1 MRRLLFLII
10 AVISGVSMQAQ
21 ELNATVTIDAEQ
33 TGQPNFQ
40 VFRTLQNELT
50 EFLNNTRWTNQE
62 IKNQE
67 RIDCNFT
74 LIIQSFEATSFQG
87 TLQVQASRPVYGSIY
102 DSPIYNYND
111 RQFSFDY
118 SEFQPL
124 VFNINTFDSNLVSVL
139 AYHVY
144 TIIGLD
150 ADTFTLQGGTEYLAI
165 AKQIV
170 NTAASS
176 NFAGWK
182 PQDGTQSRFRY
193 NDAILSNVYK
203 EFHEAMYTYHRHG
216 LDKMESTNQAEAKN
230 NIIQAIAS
238 LKNIND
244 RRPNSFLLRTFF
256 DAKSDEIE
264 RIFNG
269 GPRVDINGL
278 LDNLN
283 RIAPTRRANW
293 SKIKL

>member
-1 MRRLLFLII
+1 MRRIIFLVL
-10 AVISGVSMQAQ
+10 AVFSGISLQAQ

-33 TGQPNFQ
+33 TGQPNLQ
-40 VFRTLQNELT
+40 VFRTLEQELT

-62 IKNQE
+62 VKNQE

-74 LIIQSFEATSFQG
+74 LIIQNFESTAFTG
-87 TLQVQASRPVYGSIY
+87 NLQVQSSRPIYGSLY
-102 DSPIYNYND
+102 DSPVYNYND

-118 SEFQPL
+118 NEFQPL
-124 VFNINTFDSNLVSVL
+124 VFNVNNFDSNLVSVL

-144 TIIGLD
+144 TVIGLD
-150 ADTFTLQGGTEYLAI
+150 AATYELQGGAEYLAV

-176 NFAGWK
+176 NFQGWK

-193 NDAILSNVYK
+193 NDAILSTVYR
-203 EFHEAMYTYHRHG
+203 EFQEALYTYHRHG
-216 LDKMESTNQAEAKN
+216 LDKMHTTNQVEAKN

-264 RIFNG
+264 SIFNG
-269 GPRVDINGL
+269 GPRVDINTL

-283 RIAPTRRANW
+283 RIAPTRRTNW
-293 SKIKL
+293 SNIKL

>member
-1 MRRLLFLII
+1 MRRILILITLL
-10 AVISGVSMQAQ
+10 VSTLTVQSQ
-21 ELNATVTIDAEQ
+21 ELNATVTIDAVQ
-33 TGQPNFQ
+33 TGQPNLQ
-40 VFRTLQNELT
+40 VFRTLEEQLM
-50 EFLNNTRWTNQE
+50 EFLNNTTWTNKE
-62 IKNQE
+62 YKNQE

-74 LIIQSFEATSFQG
+74 LIIQNFESTSFTGDIQI
-87 TLQVQASRPVYGSIY
+87 QSSRPVYGSIY

-124 VFNINTFDSNLVSVL
+124 VFNINNFDSNLVSII

-150 ADTFTLQGGTEYLAI
+150 ADTFKLNGGSEYFAI

-176 NFAGWK
+176 NFQGWK
-182 PQDGTQSRFRY
+182 ATDGTQSRYRF

-203 EFHEAMYTYHRHG
+203 EYHDALYTYHRHG
-216 LDKMESTNQAEAKN
+216 LDKMDGNQMEGKN
-230 NIIQAIAS
+230 NIIQAISS

-244 RRPNSFLLRTFF
+244 RRPNSYLVRTFF
-256 DAKSDEIE
+256 DAKTDEIE
-264 RIFNG
+264 RIFSG
-269 GPRVDINGL
+269 GPRVDINTL
-278 LDNLN
+278 VENLN
-283 RIAPTRRANW
+283 RLAPTRRTNW
-293 SKIKL
+293 SNIKI

>member
-1 MRRLLFLII
+1 MRRILFLVWVLVSSV
-10 AVISGVSMQAQ
+10 AVNAQ

-40 VFRTLQNELT
+40 VFRTLQTELT
-50 EFLNNTRWTNQE
+50 EFLNNTVWTNKE
-62 IKNQE
+62 FKNQE

-74 LIIQSFEATSFQG
+74 LIIQSFESTSFTG
-87 TLQVQASRPVYGSIY
+87 TLQVQSSRPVYGSIY

-144 TIIGLD
+144 TLIGLD
-150 ADTFTLQGGTEYLAI
+150 ADTFELNGGAEYFAT
-165 AKQIV
+165 ARQIV

-176 NFAGWK
+176 NFKGWK
-182 PQDGTQSRFRY
+182 ATDGTQSRFRY

-203 EFHEAMYTYHRHG
+203 EFHDALYTYHRHG
-216 LDKMESTNQAEAKN
+216 MDKMDASNQAVAKN
-230 NIIQAIAS
+230 NVIQAIAN

-264 RIFNG
+264 RIFSG
-269 GPRVDINGL
+269 GSRVDVNTL

-293 SKIKL
+293 GKIKL

>member
-1 MRRLLFLII
+1 MRRILFLITLL
-10 AVISGVSMQAQ
+10 VSTITVQAQ

-33 TGQPNFQ
+33 TGQPNYQ
-40 VFRTLQNELT
+40 VFRTLKTELT
-50 EFLNNTRWTNQE
+50 EFLNNTSWTNKKY
-62 IKNQE
+62 KNQE

-74 LIIQSFEATSFQG
+74 LIIQSFESTAFTG

-124 VFNINTFDSNLVSVL
+124 VFNINNFDSNLVSVL

-144 TIIGLD
+144 TVIGLD
-150 ADTFTLQGGTEYLAI
+150 ADTFALNGGTEFFSI

-182 PQDGTQSRFRY
+182 PADGTQSRYRF

-203 EFHEAMYTYHRHG
+203 EFHAAMYTYHRHG
-216 LDKMESTNQAEAKN
+216 MDKMDTPTQALAKN
-230 NIIQAIAS
+230 NVIQAIS
-238 LKNIND
+238 NLKNIND

-264 RIFNG
+264 RIFSG
-269 GPRVDINGL
+269 GARVDINTL
-278 LDNLN
+278 VDNLN
-283 RIAPTRRANW
+283 RLAPTRRSNW

>member
-1 MRRLLFLII
+1 MRRALFLILLL
-10 AVISGVSMQAQ
+10 ISTVGVQAQ

-33 TGQPNFQ
+33 TGQPNYQ
-40 VFRTLQNELT
+40 VFRTLETELT
-50 EFLNNTRWTNQE
+50 EFINNTSWTNQTV
-62 IKNQE
+62 KNQE

-74 LIIQSFEATSFQG
+74 LIIQSFESTAFTG
-87 TLQVQASRPVYGSIY
+87 TLQVQSSRPVYGSIY
-102 DSPIYNYND
+102 DSPVYNYND

-124 VFNINTFDSNLVSVL
+124 VFNINNFDSNLVSVL
-139 AYHVY
+139 AYHIY
-144 TIIGLD
+144 TVIGLD
-150 ADTFTLQGGTEYLAI
+150 ADTFTLNGGTEYFDV

-176 NFAGWK
+176 NFSGWK
-182 PQDGTQSRFRY
+182 ATDGTQSRYRY
-193 NDAILSNVYK
+193 NDAVISNVYQ
-203 EFHEAMYTYHRHG
+203 EYHAALYNYHRHG
-216 LDKMESTNQAEAKN
+216 LDKMDGVNQAVAKN
-230 NIIQAIAS
+230 NVIQAIS
-238 LKNIND
+238 TLKKIND

-264 RIFNG
+264 AIFSG
-269 GPRVDINGL
+269 GSQVDINTL
-278 LDNLN
+278 VEHLN